1 MHAVLSDN
9 VKVDVKA
16 NRALPYTTG
25 SAPTLHDFSHK
36 SASRSSLNILCT
48 VFFNIP
54 SSGDKFSSVSRLS
67 VVNRVFD
74 QIFARKVDLMI
85 DIPRLPSSSVTEA
98 LLRIANVTFNIL
110 MIVCIFSDRVLK
122 TSYASVY
129 EFYPAKRKTV

>member
-1 MHAVLSDN
+1 
-9 VKVDVKA
+9 
-16 NRALPYTTG
+16 
-25 SAPTLHDFSHK
+25 
-36 SASRSSLNILCT
+36 
-48 VFFNIP
+48 
-54 SSGDKFSSVSRLS
+54 
-67 VVNRVFD
+67 
-74 QIFARKVDLMI
+74 MI